1 MEMRGL
7 DSARGADGMPCSAL
21 EEAETL
27 YHSSRPTGELRVWLL
42 DLMNN
47 ALMEEYKYHG
57 RTVWRRLEFPWNF
70 PPCGRNRLLPLA
82 GVKSG
87 SGL

>member
-1 MEMRGL
+1 MRGL

-21 EEAETL
+21 DEAKTL
-27 YHSSRPTGELRVWLL
+27 NRSSRRRIGELIIWLL